1 MESQNKCDYTAFYTL
16 IESLQNENGQLK
28 SNEKAEELLSKREHF
43 AANFLPPSNFWL
55 DWIIDK
61 IAAGGEDK
69 NVGELDELFDRAL
82 SECPSIDIV
91 KEMVDNAF
99 HRYEADLISENV
111 LRVLLDRAI
120 SICGAD
126 VMDGASLWSR
136 LIEIQLDS
144 LQDLIDTSAEKRE
157 IQSVKESIVS
167 VYRRQFSLPLL
178 GNKRS
183 LVSFEKVLSD
193 ICVESDN
200 LWILPEVLI
209 EKYQTAEVQLQA
221 RIMYEQNVLSDE
233 FASSP
238 QENQLAAWKIYIRFE
253 IEDKKIGRAQRLYER
268 CLISC
273 PQSMEMWLEYIEFAE
288 TYIKEWSLVQ
298 SITARTLKIDNN
310 VKLWMQH
317 LLAIDLAGSC
327 SLVQLNLTETLVK
340 QKEAHSKVV
349 EDTLIKAVTKALGSG
364 LQSGDDYL
372 TILFFSCDFK
382 RRMLLSHLQEFM
394 SPSSQADR
402 DGSISI
408 LLQKIL
414 TNNVSS
420 LRESFN
426 EIEVFLS
433 LNYQGWADGWL
444 KVYKYNTSVED
455 DIVSEVTDAIG
466 SDDNDESD
474 DHVGSLSS
482 KSKEIWER
490 GITRFSKQYFIWKE
504 YIQWARAG
512 GDYELCR
519 TLYRRSLKAVK
530 DLPEEVCKAYLS
542 FEQQMGTIS
551 DLCTAITSTKTIMK
565 KAALRYNK
573 IIASAKDAPPI
584 NLSKTKN
591 QKTIVT
597 ALPPP
602 QVGQKRTID
611 NQSLSSNTA
620 ADVTGE
626 NLIEMGDAK
635 RSKEGVSTEEVI
647 ADSTAN
653 RYSEAIKKT
662 DIENKVINNGINIVI
677 NNDINIETIDRT
689 VMIKNL
695 SFNSTVEDINAHFAR
710 CGEIRDARLVLSK
723 VGKSRGQA
731 IIVFAEIVFAEEA
744 LKLHESLLESRPIFV
759 EFATVPAEKVKGEDQ
774 AVSNKIPS
782 AQHPTTVFVSKFS
795 QDVTNSILSNIFRQ
809 CGEIVEARVV
819 IDKRTGKSKC
829 HGLVQFVEESG
840 KKAALG
846 LNKVEIDGHTF
857 SVLPSKFPAVAEPVV
872 KIEKK
877 VADIGKVNQFRPR
890 NLTLKK

>member
-1 MESQNKCDYTAFYTL
+1 MESQNKYDYTAFYTL
-16 IESLQNENGQLK
+16 IESLQNENEQSK
-28 SNEKAEELLSKREHF
+28 SNEKAEELLLKREHF
-43 AANFLPPSNFWL
+43 AANFLPPSKFWL

-82 SECPSIDIV
+82 SECPSVDIV

-99 HRYEADLISENV
+99 HRYEADLMSENV

-144 LQDLIDTSAEKRE
+144 LQDLIDTAAEKRE

-238 QENQLAAWKIYIRFE
+238 QENQLSAWKTYIRFE
-253 IEDKKIGRAQRLYER
+253 IEDKKIERAQRLYER

-273 PQSMEMWLEYIEFAE
+273 PQSMEMWLDYIEFAE

-298 SITARTLKIDNN
+298 SITARTLKIDNS

-327 SLVQLNLTETLVK
+327 SLVQLNITETLVK

-349 EDTLIKAVTKALGSG
+349 EDTLIKAVAKALGSG

-408 LLQKIL
+408 LLQRIL
-414 TNNVSS
+414 TDNVSS

-433 LNYQGWADGWL
+433 LNYQDWAEGWL
-444 KVYKYNTSVED
+444 KVYKYYTSVED

-466 SDDNDESD
+466 SDDNDDSD

-490 GITRFSKQYFIWKE
+490 GITRVPKQFFIWKE

-519 TLYRRSLKAVK
+519 ILYRRSLKAVK
-530 DLPEEVCKAYLS
+530 DLPEDVCKAYLS

-573 IIASAKDAPPI
+573 IKASAKDAPPI

-597 ALPPP
+597 APPPP

-635 RSKEGVSTEEVI
+635 RSKEEVSTKEVI

-653 RYSEAIKKT
+653 RHSEAIKKP
-662 DIENKVINNGINIVI
+662 DIENKVINN
-677 NNDINIETIDRT
+677 DINIDTIDRT

-695 SFNSTVEDINAHFAR
+695 SFNSTVEDISGHFAI
-710 CGEIRDARLVLSK
+710 CGEIQDARLVLSK
-723 VGKSRGQA
+723 LGKSRGQA
-731 IIVFAEIVFAEEA
+731 IIVFSETVFAEEA
-744 LKLHESLLESRPIFV
+744 LKLHESLLENRPISV
-759 EFATVPAEKVKGEDQ
+759 EFATVPAEKVKDEDQ
-774 AVSNKIPS
+774 AVSNKVPS

-795 QDVTNSILSNIFRQ
+795 QDVTNDILSNIFRQ

-872 KIEKK
+872 KIESKA
-877 VADIGKVNQFRPR
+877 ADIGKVNQFRPR